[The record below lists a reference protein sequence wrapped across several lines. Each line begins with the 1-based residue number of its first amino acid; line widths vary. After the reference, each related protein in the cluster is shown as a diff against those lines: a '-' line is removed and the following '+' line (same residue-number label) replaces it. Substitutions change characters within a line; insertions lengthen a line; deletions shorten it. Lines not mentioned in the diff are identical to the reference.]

1 MNAYMLLGQGR
12 HAEADREFEKI
23 LSLARDRK
31 EAARARWGMAQA
43 REGQGDLAAALLLY
57 EAIREDWED
66 PGFIAGK
73 VERLRKRLGMR

>member
-1 MNAYMLLGQGR
+1 MV
-12 HAEADREFEKI
+12 
-23 LSLARDRK
+23 SDRK

-66 PGFIAGK
+66 PAFIAGK
-73 VERLRKRLGMR
+73 VERLKKRLKTR